1 MELEILNIL
10 KNRAKKSIKQK
21 LIILASQIE
30 EKDYFIAS
38 LEELIGENTFG
49 SFINEVNKFADEQ
62 NVDFKIIVNEIYNDK
77 FSIIENKETLY
88 KQSQIDATNSFN
100 NTEYVTT
107 YAKSNEK
114 IKLFVSYSHKDKDY
128 VIDIINKLENSPYP
142 FEFWRDN
149 NELISGDLFKGE
161 IQNAINE
168 FDIGLLMVSEN
179 FESNFIKENELPH
192 YIEMKNSTISKS
204 KLSIPICISTK
215 NCINKLNYI
224 TESTIFTFNEKGYME
239 SLEKDVFIQNLISE
253 IFEVVNKRDLK
264 HNNLIEQLYDEDE
277 ICEVK
282 KNFVST
288 KAINDV
294 DVVKEI
300 KEWSQ
305 ISVGENEQEIKEIEK
320 QLIELKNR
328 LKNRELISKSKKNTI
343 DNEIIIIEKEIKNL
357 EKDLRI
363 LSNEKNTS
371 RYFALLGDYGMG
383 KTWSCMK
390 VALDLKENSYLKPI
404 YLDLRHFAVSKLI
417 DEDFDWKKII
427 EIIVK
432 KSLHTMNDE
441 MSVAAIFDII
451 KSGKAFVIFDG
462 LDEVTVH
469 LKEDRRANS
478 FIKELKEVSLINRN
492 NKILFSCRT
501 HYFRNIQEQFS
512 MFRGHDREGIN
523 KKDFM
528 SLELLPFTWNQIKE
542 YCINNNINFNI
553 FKDVVTKIHNL
564 EEISQRPYS
573 LKLLS
578 SQIRKL
584 NTLIQEG
591 KEINSSDIYLNIIEE
606 SLERDNGKH
615 TLSKIHKP
623 LIMRDLSAYMWN
635 QEIRELVY
643 PDLDDW
649 FNKWLLSKPD
659 IYLQYQHENMEKLK
673 SDLRGATF
681 MVRPSGDIFRF
692 AHTSLQEFFLAWY
705 LHEAFKNKEFSK
717 FNIKIP
723 SLETLSFLVM
733 LLKKDDLHKVK
744 SIFNQLVQNES
755 IFVFEIYL
763 VFNKQKIQ
771 IELEN
776 SLHIDNYSLKNRF
789 IEGKLLNKIYFNNII
804 FDKVDFSNCSI
815 RNAKFTKCKF
825 INCKFFE
832 VELECVELTDIQFEN
847 TVIKINNKRNTSNL
861 VNIEYI
867 KCTVF

>member
-1 MELEILNIL
+1 MEFEILNIL
-10 KNRAKKSIKQK
+10 KGKAKGSIKQK
-21 LIILASQIE
+21 LILLASQVE
-30 EKDYFIAS
+30 EDDYSINS
-38 LEELIGENTFG
+38 LEDIIGDVFE
-49 SFINEVNKFADEQ
+49 SFTNKINKFANEQ
-62 NVDFKIIVNEIYNDK
+62 NVDFKIIVNEIYKDK
-77 FSIIENKETLY
+77 FLIIENEETLY

-107 YAKSNEK
+107 YAKSNKK

-161 IQNAINE
+161 IRNAIDE

-179 FESNFIKENELPH
+179 FESDFIKENELPH
-192 YIEMKNSTISKS
+192 YIKMKDSSISKS
-204 KLSIPICISTK
+204 KLSIPICISSK

-224 TESTIFTFNEKGYME
+224 TESTIFTNNDQGYME
-239 SLEKDVFIQNLISE
+239 SLNRDHFIENLICE
-253 IFEVVNKRDLK
+253 IFQVLKKRDLN
-264 HNNLIEQLYDEDE
+264 HNNLIEKLCDEDE
-277 ICEVK
+277 IFEVT

-288 KAINDV
+288 KAIDDV

-305 ISVGENEQEIKEIEK
+305 ILVCENEQRIKKIEK

-328 LKNRELISKSKKNTI
+328 LKNREAISKSKKNII
-343 DNEIIIIEKEIKNL
+343 DNQKITIEEEIKSL
-357 EKDLRI
+357 EKDLKS

-390 VALDLKENSYLKPI
+390 IALDLKENSYLKPI

-417 DEDFDWKKII
+417 DADFDWKKII
-427 EIIVK
+427 ETIVK

-469 LKEDRRANS
+469 FKEDRRVNS

-542 YCINNNINFNI
+542 YCLNNNIKFNI

-591 KEINSSDIYLNIIEE
+591 KEVNSSDIYLNIIEE

-623 LIMRDLSAYMWN
+623 RIMRDLSAYMWN
-635 QEIRELVY
+635 QEIRELIY

-705 LHEAFKNKEFSK
+705 LYEAFRNKEFEK
-717 FNIKIP
+717 FNISIP
-723 SLETLSFLVM
+723 SSETLCFLVM
-733 LLKKDDLHKVK
+733 LLKKDDLNKVRV
-744 SIFNQLVQNES
+744 IFNQLAQKES

-763 VFNKQKIQ
+763 IFNKQEIQ
-771 IELEN
+771 IKLEN
-776 SLHIDNYSLKNRF
+776 SLNINTYSLRNRF
-789 IEGKLLNKIYFNNII
+789 IEGKLLNKINFNNII
-804 FDKVDFSNCSI
+804 FNGVDFSNCSI
-815 RNAKFTKCKF
+815 KNAKFTKCKF

-832 VELECVELTDIQFEN
+832 VELEYVDLKDIEFEN
-847 TVIKINNKRNTSNL
+847 TVIKIHNKRDTSNL
-861 VNIEYI
+861 VNIDYI
-867 KCTVF
+867 RCTVF